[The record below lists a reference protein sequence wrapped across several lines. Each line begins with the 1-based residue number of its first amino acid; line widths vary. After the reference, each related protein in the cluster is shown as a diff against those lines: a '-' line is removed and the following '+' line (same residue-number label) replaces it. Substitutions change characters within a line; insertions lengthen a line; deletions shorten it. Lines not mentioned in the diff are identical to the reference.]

1 MVGGADGVAPLVPE
15 WRGALFR
22 VRLARL
28 RLATPNTPAKPE
40 PTPLAAAART
50 ASLLAVVLALGG
62 ALAFVAGATI
72 GLWPLWVAG
81 LVAVVAAIFAYK
93 P

>member
-1 MVGGADGVAPLVPE
+1 MVWGADGVRPLLPE

-28 RLATPNTPAKPE
+28 RLATPNTPAKAE
-40 PTPLAAAART
+40 PTPAPAALAPV
-50 ASLLAVVLALGG
+50 LLAVALALGG

-72 GLWPLWVAG
+72 GLWPVWVAG